1 MKAASLIIAVLI
13 VAASCRADSL
23 PPSTE
28 RLASSQDGRLIV
40 RLSTQVQVFALDAD
54 EKGYS
59 RISEFDTASE
69 STPLK
74 VLISEDGRFVITLD
88 GGRGMGRGR
97 DVVAVYAADGRKLE
111 EWSLAEILT
120 KEDLAAVPSSV
131 SATWWRKEAFLAYPR
146 PTVVVIGPDPNYGAT
161 KFRYRYHLDV
171 ESLTWTK
178 LQ

>member
-1 MKAASLIIAVLI
+1 MKTASLIIAFLF

-23 PPSTE
+23 PPPSE
-28 RLASSQDGRLIV
+28 RVGSSKDGRFIV

-74 VLISEDGRFVITLD
+74 VLISDDGRFVITFD

-97 DVVAVYAADGRKLE
+97 DVVAVYAADGRKFK
-111 EWSLAEILT
+111 EWSLEDILT
-120 KEDLAAVPSSV
+120 KEDRAAVTSSV
-131 SATWWRKEAFLAYPR
+131 SATWWRKEIFLAYPR
-146 PTVVVIGPDPNYGAT
+146 PTVVVIGPDPNYGAP
-161 KFRYRYHLDV
+161 KLRYRYHLDV